1 MVFLLT
7 KGIFLPNFLNW
18 CADWNGRDNELYSLW
33 RVDIITAHA
42 LYDGLLSI
50 SFVVR
55 RRWGHE
61 AVEQSMG
68 TTSAYLRSLRGII
81 PLIVSP
87 GNAPAWLLI
96 VSRKHNLKIKQEKWK
111 DSRKINTFLIHFFFQ
126 SKLRITFNSVSSV
139 KIYSHSESFLPPKWS
154 CLVLFMWLRKEAGLV
169 WLEDTSYFSGV
180 VDSLGDRAVN

>member
-1 MVFLLT
+1 MCRLERRRQWALFFVKSRYNYSSCTLWWTPFHLLC
-7 KGIFLPNFLNW
+7 GQ
-18 CADWNGRDNELYSLW
+18 E
-33 RVDIITAHA
+33 
-42 LYDGLLSI
+42 
-50 SFVVR
+50 
-55 RRWGHE
+55 RWGHA

-139 KIYSHSESFLPPKWS
+139 KVYSHSESLLPPKWS
-154 CLVLFMWLRKEAGLV
+154 CLVLFMWLRKEAGPV

-180 VDSLGDRAVN
+180 VDSLGDRAVNWLN